1 MGQQWVRREKAVV
14 NPTTLGLI
22 AGTLTSIA
30 AVPQLIKTMR
40 TRHARDISIWQP
52 LLLAIGIAL
61 WLIYG
66 MLINDL
72 PLILA
77 NIVPLA
83 CNVMLTILKL
93 RYRDDGCAVHDVC

>member
-1 MGQQWVRREKAVV
+1 MS
-14 NPTTLGLI
+14 PTSVGLA

-30 AVPQLIKTMR
+30 AIPQLVKTLR
-40 TRHARDISIWQP
+40 TRHARDISVWQP

-66 MLINDL
+66 MLIHDT

-77 NIVPLA
+77 NIVPLI
-83 CNVMLTILKL
+83 CNIMLTILKL
-93 RYRDDGCAVHDVC
+93 YYRNDGAVQDSQPRNT

>member
-1 MGQQWVRREKAVV
+1 M
-14 NPTTLGLI
+14 NPTTLGLV

-30 AVPQLIKTMR
+30 AIPQLVKTMR

-52 LLLAIGIAL
+52 LLLAIGVAL

-66 MLINDL
+66 ILIHDT

-83 CNVMLTILKL
+83 CNVMLAILKL
-93 RYRDDGCAVHDVC
+93 RYRNDTVALD

>member
-1 MGQQWVRREKAVV
+1 VS
-14 NPTTLGLI
+14 PTSLGLV

-30 AVPQLIKTMR
+30 AIPQLVKTLR

-52 LLLAIGIAL
+52 LLLAIGVAL

-66 MLINDL
+66 ILIQDL

-77 NIVPLA
+77 NIIPLA
-83 CNVMLTILKL
+83 CNVMLAILKL
-93 RYRDDGCAVHDVC
+93 RYRNDSVEQD

>member
-1 MGQQWVRREKAVV
+1 MS
-14 NPTTLGLI
+14 PTTLGLV

-30 AVPQLIKTMR
+30 SVPQLLKTLR

-52 LLLAIGIAL
+52 LLLAIGVAL

-66 MLINDL
+66 MLIHDM

-77 NIVPLA
+77 NIVPLI
-83 CNVMLTILKL
+83 CNIMLTILKL
-93 RYRDDGCAVHDVC
+93 RYRNDGIVQG